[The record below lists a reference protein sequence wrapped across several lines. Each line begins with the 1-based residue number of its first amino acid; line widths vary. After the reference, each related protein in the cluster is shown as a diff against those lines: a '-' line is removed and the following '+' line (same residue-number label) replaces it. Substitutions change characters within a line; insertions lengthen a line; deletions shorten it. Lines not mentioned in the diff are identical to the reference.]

1 MNFKGSFNTGVLPYC
16 KRNVRVLLRIYH
28 CYSSPH
34 FFHFSSN
41 RPSKATYES
50 SFDSSLANKQLIK
63 ILKIKFTKYKR
74 FLVLHQQRKPLIII
88 QSIIYLNF
96 CFSFF
101 TSPNDMCLQK
111 AGNISMTVFPRNSY
125 RNSKKLHHCCL
136 IEFLIHL

>member
-16 KRNVRVLLRIYH
+16 KRNMRVLLRIYH

-41 RPSKATYES
+41 RPSEATYES

-63 ILKIKFTKYKR
+63 ILKIKFTKFKR

-88 QSIIYLNF
+88 QSIIYLHF

-101 TSPNDMCLQK
+101 LHLL
-111 AGNISMTVFPRNSY
+111 MTCVY
-125 RNSKKLHHCCL
+125 KKLE
-136 IEFLIHL
+136 IFP